1 MIKYRL
7 IKHPFDKNRTGYV
20 ARIVNQKIVDQDNI
34 IEQITRE
41 GSILKP
47 TECRAVLD
55 AFFNQII
62 ENVNNGVG
70 YHGKYI
76 DVRHTIKGNFID
88 EGDSYNSGRHSVNVT
103 IGLSKEFTNKV
114 KDPKTEKLQYVEH
127 LPPINRVYDHISDE
141 TDSIITSGGVI
152 DIIGENI
159 KIYDSNPLHGVY
171 IIGDDNKIVSKVERI
186 SVNFPQKLMVVIPK
200 NIQIGS
206 YYIEILTSY
215 RDTKITHT
223 CRFNKKLTVV

>member
-7 IKHPFDKNRTGYV
+7 IKHPFSKNRTSYV
-20 ARIVNQKIVDQDNI
+20 ARIVDQKIVDQDSI

-55 AFFNQII
+55 AFFNQIV
-62 ENVNNGVG
+62 ENANSGVG

-88 EGDSYNSGRHSVNVT
+88 ESDSYNSDRHSLNVT
-103 IGLSKEFTNKV
+103 ICLSREFNNRIKY
-114 KDPKTEKLQYVEH
+114 PKTVKLQYVEH
-127 LPPINRVYDHISDE
+127 LPVINRVYDHISDE
-141 TDSIITSGGVI
+141 TNSIITSGGVV

-171 IIGDDNKIVSKVERI
+171 IIDDDNTLVSKVDRI
-186 SVNFPQKLMVVIPK
+186 SVNFPHRLMVVLPQ
-200 NIQIGS
+200 NLQAGD
-206 YYIEILTSY
+206 YHIEILTSY
-215 RDTKITHT
+215 RDTKSTHI

>member
-7 IKHPFDKNRTGYV
+7 IKHPFAKNRTGYV
-20 ARIVNQKIVDQDNI
+20 ARIVNQKIVNQDSI

-41 GSILKP
+41 GSILKS

-55 AFFNQII
+55 AFFNQIV
-62 ENVNNGVG
+62 ENANSGVG

-88 EGDSYNSGRHSVNVT
+88 EGDSYNSDRHSINVT

-127 LPPINRVYDHISDE
+127 LPVINRVYDHISDE

-186 SVNFPQKLMVVIPK
+186 SVNFPQKLMVVLPR